1 MLTRSFRTLL
11 VLPLLF
17 ASGCYRMALDATALS
32 PDVYLTSSAQARAG
46 VQPLGE
52 FEARTTASWLFWGL
66 LPLKEPRIEDA
77 LQRELA
83 RGGANAVT
91 ALEIRTQNTFV
102 DGLVRVLTL
111 GFYGQRTTFLKGTL
125 VRTATATLD
134 HGNRS
139 RVAAEVIP

>member
-1 MLTRSFRTLL
+1 MLARSYCTLL

-17 ASGCYRMALDATALS
+17 ASGCYRMALDASALS

-66 LPLKEPRIEDA
+66 LPLKEPQIEAA

-83 RGGANAVT
+83 RAGANAVT
-91 ALEIRTQNTFV
+91 GLEIRTQNTFV
-102 DGLVRVLTL
+102 DGLVRVLTF
-111 GFYGQRTTFLKGTL
+111 GIYGQRTTFLGGQL
-125 VRTATATLD
+125 VRTATAALD
-134 HGNRS
+134 PDSNA
-139 RVAAEVIP
+139 RVAAEVVP